1 MKTVKDKYLVVGA
14 DFAGYPLKEVVCAH
28 LRKKG
33 WKIEDLGVTD
43 PNDNNTE
50 NMFHRVGLRVGA
62 KIAEGEYERAL
73 VFCGTGMGIHIAA
86 SKCPH
91 VHAGVVESVPAAL
104 RAITGNGVNV
114 LAMGAFYVAPAM
126 GCDIADAYLNASLG
140 SEQTWWHN
148 FYEFHKLAIDELEAF
163 DYETYKKNGFK
174 MPHLGDYDLKLE
186 EKPDNIK

>member
-1 MKTVKDKYLVVGA
+1 MKMVKDKYLVVGA
-14 DFAGYPLKEVVCAH
+14 DFAGYPLKEAVCAH

-62 KIAEGEYERAL
+62 KISEGEYERAL
-73 VFCGTGMGIHIAA
+73 IFCGTGMGIHIAA

-91 VHAGVVESVPAAL
+91 VMSGVVESVPAAR

-126 GCDIADAYLNASLG
+126 GCDIADAFLSASLG
-140 SEQTWWHN
+140 SDQTWWHN

-163 DYETYKKNGFK
+163 NYEEYKKNGFK
-174 MPHLGDYDLKLE
+174 MKHLGDFDLKLE
-186 EKPDNIK
+186 DKPDDIK